1 MRPMT
6 RGALVLAAAAVL
18 VVAVGCDLSNSQRR
32 KAETATTTEISAMR
46 GDIRRLE
53 QDLEALDAEIRRS
66 NDMMR
71 TELAA
76 LESSISQ
83 LDGKSADRVAA
94 AKQELA
100 GEINK
105 LEERRVADRNA
116 LNKKMDWLVD
126 QLKKIS
132 GTSSGPSNGAV
143 SEGMRT
149 EKGFEYVIKDG
160 DTVWKIASTFR
171 EKYGTTVEAILK
183 ANGLDANS
191 IIRPGDT
198 LFIPIRD

>member
-1 MRPMT
+1 
-6 RGALVLAAAAVL
+6 
-18 VVAVGCDLSNSQRR
+18 
-32 KAETATTTEISAMR
+32 MR